1 MSLQGKIIAITGGAS
16 GIGLATAKLLSS
28 RGATVCIGDIDL
40 DALSTASEY
49 FAENNLLFL
58 STEVDVTKRQSVE
71 DWMEAIIRRYRK
83 IDGAANCAG
92 VIGKYHGVTGIQE
105 LEDAEWDRI
114 IGVNLTGL
122 MYSLRA
128 ELQKIEDGGSIVN
141 LASIQGTMGEPEIR
155 SPVQICASLLT
166 IKPKGFAGSA
176 AYVASK
182 HGVIGLTRSAAQ
194 EVGDRNIRVNAVA
207 PGAIETPLL
216 AKARAVVGDKVN
228 PPAALKR
235 IAEPEEIAAIVVFL
249 LSQESSYVTGA
260 VYAADGG
267 WSS

>member
-1 MSLQGKIIAITGGAS
+1 
-16 GIGLATAKLLSS
+16 
-28 RGATVCIGDIDL
+28 
-40 DALSTASEY
+40 
-49 FAENNLLFL
+49 
-58 STEVDVTKRQSVE
+58 
-71 DWMEAIIRRYRK
+71 
-83 IDGAANCAG
+83 
-92 VIGKYHGVTGIQE
+92 
-105 LEDAEWDRI
+105 
-114 IGVNLTGL
+114 
-122 MYSLRA
+122 
-128 ELQKIEDGGSIVN
+128 
-141 LASIQGTMGEPEIR
+141 
-155 SPVQICASLLT
+155 
-166 IKPKGFAGSA
+166 
-176 AYVASK
+176 
-182 HGVIGLTRSAAQ
+182 VIGLTRSAAQ

>member
-114 IGVNLTGL
+114 IAVNLTGL

-141 LASIQGTMGEPEIR
+141 LASIQGTR
-155 SPVQICASLLT
+155 
-166 IKPKGFAGSA
+166 GSA

-216 AKARAVVGDKVN
+216 AKAREVVGDKVN

-267 WSS
+267 WSN